1 MQASVHPVPLPGWWV
16 NGPQIRGQGRCPYR
30 SGLMEGAASGTQARD
45 SEGGSLVGTT
55 EGAGGSGGSQP
66 NHGQSSTTTSNR
78 HQQSTLPHPP
88 PHLPPAST
96 LHHSFFLHAGYSDN
110 SLPLPQQQNYYFLPP
125 IQIQQI
131 PGSHGPMPPSFSRHP
146 SDPFP
151 PTSHSANRGY
161 DPVHAASNSNH
172 AMNNQNRTSQESGH
186 GNSGNAGNNM
196 NNPGGNRQDGHPSTG
211 HAHHYGGNG
220 TNSNDNNNAHNGNVT
235 APTTGVS
242 TSSVSVGNTVT
253 SGTGTNTWF
262 PAQSTTASWPLPSL
276 AFQVQPSVPYFPPPG
291 SMAELYGMNGGS
303 SGNSGRGPGAQPAA
317 HPVSSADADTLMGN
331 TETQGGS
338 SAATAATATP
348 RVGGLDSGPI
358 QGGWTPQQGP
368 SRSAFPPGPPPP
380 PPPPGLSSI
389 EAGYLDRFTS
399 SHNHPT
405 FSNINPL
412 GQVLPDPGHWGSRHT
427 SHATSVNNSNQHHTN
442 GLPPGHRRQPSHQS
456 SQPVL
461 PATTT
466 SSTGSHIRLPAP
478 DPRSRLAPYRPSSM
492 SIPTEGGN
500 DLSHALQLPQAPP
513 TPPGPQASASSAHRP
528 SRQRS
533 GSGLTNTAAPLPDN
547 QSRTG
552 SATTSASAPT
562 SVSVSNTGPP
572 FVGHSTSFS
581 RGPAY
586 PEMRTEMRD
595 LLVRA
600 LHRSDSVS
608 DDDMDFPD
616 ELPTRRLVDEERAA
630 QLLRARQVARGQ
642 STKKVASRKAIESL
656 EPVNVAD
663 LPETD
668 RICDICYNDYG
679 AESPEGISEQPL
691 RLPICK
697 HIFGEHCIKK
707 WFQDSN
713 SCPYCRSEL
722 PTQQVYTQANAQSIR
737 EFLDSGHFRRHGS
750 RTQHEL
756 LRQMAQ
762 FNERY
767 SGPRAW
773 QAADRRSPPSEN
785 TGNTRRGPRHGTLHQ
800 RQSSSGTS
808 AQSSQRPPRERP
820 ASDGDNAYRSADTS
834 QMSSTPQQ
842 PPAPSYTSEP
852 APPWMQHGEASFAF
866 EPSNR
871 DPAFPDQIPG
881 TRGPAQGQPPV
892 LAQRDQP
899 LASTY
904 PGETSFPGSSTFPL
918 PGAGRQWLE

>member
-1 MQASVHPVPLPGWWV
+1 MDEMDYTMQASVHPVPLPGWW
-16 NGPQIRGQGRCPYR
+16 
-30 SGLMEGAASGTQARD
+30 
-45 SEGGSLVGTT
+45 
-55 EGAGGSGGSQP
+55 
-66 NHGQSSTTTSNR
+66 
-78 HQQSTLPHPP
+78 
-88 PHLPPAST
+88 
-96 LHHSFFLHAGYSDN
+96 
-110 SLPLPQQQNYYFLPP
+110 
-125 IQIQQI
+125 IQQI
-131 PGSHGPMPPSFSRHP
+131 PGSHRPTPPSFPRHP
-146 SDPFP
+146 SDPSP

-172 AMNNQNRTSQESGH
+172 AMNNQNRTSQESGQ

-196 NNPGGNRQDGHPSTG
+196 NNSGGNRQDGHPSTG

-220 TNSNDNNNAHNGNVT
+220 TNSNNNNNANNGNVT

-253 SGTGTNTWF
+253 SGAGTNTWF

-291 SMAELYGMNGGS
+291 SMAELYGLNGGS
-303 SGNSGRGPGAQPAA
+303 SANSGRGPGAQPAA
-317 HPVSSADADTLMGN
+317 NPVSSADADTLMGN

-358 QGGWTPQQGP
+358 QADWTPQQGP
-368 SRSAFPPGPPPP
+368 SRSAFPPVPP

-412 GQVLPDPGHWGSRHT
+412 GQVLPDPGHWGSRHI

-442 GLPPGHRRQPSHQS
+442 GPPPGHRRQPSHQS

-461 PATTT
+461 PATAT
-466 SSTGSHIRLPAP
+466 SSAGSHIRLPAP
-478 DPRSRLAPYRPSSM
+478 DPHSRLAPYRPSSM

-500 DLSHALQLPQAPP
+500 DLFHALQLPQGPP
-513 TPPGPQASASSAHRP
+513 NPPGPQASASSADRP

-595 LLVRA
+595 FMVRA

-616 ELPTRRLVDEERAA
+616 EIPTRRLVDEERAA

-668 RICDICYNDYG
+668 RSSTSY
-679 AESPEGISEQPL
+679 
-691 RLPICK
+691 
-697 HIFGEHCIKK
+697 FVK
-707 WFQDSN
+707 WSN
-713 SCPYCRSEL
+713 SMRGIVAPGHGKQRIDDRLLRKIQATRDEGPDTAPCTSDSHHRERL
-722 PTQQVYTQANAQSIR
+722 HKAANAHR
-737 EFLDSGHFRRHGS
+737 VKGS
-750 RTQHEL
+750 
-756 LRQMAQ
+756 
-762 FNERY
+762 
-767 SGPRAW
+767 
-773 QAADRRSPPSEN
+773 
-785 TGNTRRGPRHGTLHQ
+785 
-800 RQSSSGTS
+800 
-808 AQSSQRPPRERP
+808 P

-881 TRGPAQGQPPV
+881 TRGPAQGQPSI

-904 PGETSFPGSSTFPL
+904 SGETPFPGSSTFPL
-918 PGAGRQWLE
+918 TGTGRQWPE